1 MATGSLTRDPESTE
15 DLVKNKA
22 ADAQRHLQMIGA
34 KSGKKQTEQRNL
46 GYDTRE
52 ADYIYIHQDDA
63 NEDWFPE
70 DPLEAFRE
78 MRASPLISQIFDTQE
93 AKEISIICE
102 LQKIKDEAS
111 LE

>member
-1 MATGSLTRDPESTE
+1 
-15 DLVKNKA
+15 
-22 ADAQRHLQMIGA
+22 MIGA

-52 ADYIYIHQDDA
+52 CLHNADYMYIHQDDA

-78 MRASPLISQIFDTQE
+78 MRASKVFDVSEMKGMMWLAHSLVNKQIP
-93 AKEISIICE
+93 KS
-102 LQKIKDEAS
+102 AS
-111 LE
+111 NAYA